1 MTKKQKMSKSQTRAL
16 RSQQIILGIIGLIV
30 IVAMILSMISSY

>member
-1 MTKKQKMSKSQTRAL
+1 MTKKQKLSKSQTRAL

-30 IVAMILSMISSY
+30 IISMIISLISSY